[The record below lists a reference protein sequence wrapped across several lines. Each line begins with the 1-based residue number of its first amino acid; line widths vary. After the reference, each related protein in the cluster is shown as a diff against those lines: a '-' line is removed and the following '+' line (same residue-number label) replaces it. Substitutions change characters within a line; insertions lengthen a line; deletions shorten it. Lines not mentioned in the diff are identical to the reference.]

1 MLKNILNILKTANKL
16 LPLCLE
22 YRPTRTTKNI
32 QMKNAPIKTAVL
44 LVVAFAAVGC
54 GGFSKLLK
62 GNDYELKYTKA
73 FEYYDAKKYDKALQL
88 FEQVMPVY
96 KGLEK
101 GEKVMYYYTMST
113 YLVKDYYS
121 AGYYFRKFAQTY
133 PHSEYNEQ
141 AMFLGAYCYYL
152 DSPKPSLDQES
163 TDMAIREFE
172 MFLSKYPDT
181 QKKDTCNHLLDQL
194 RYKLQTKSYEN
205 AYLYNRLGYYNG
217 ATRSLRNSL
226 EDYPD
231 SPYRENLLYYIAKSS
246 FLYADKSVNDKKGER
261 FDVARRAL
269 AAYIDE
275 YPSGKYIRD
284 VQKMADEARE
294 NLQRYPYTL
303 N

>member
-1 MLKNILNILKTANKL
+1 MKKKIL
-16 LPLCLE
+16 
-22 YRPTRTTKNI
+22 
-32 QMKNAPIKTAVL
+32 Q
-44 LVVAFAAVGC
+44 AAVFVAVGLMFAGC
-54 GGFSKLLK
+54 SGFSKLLK

-96 KGLEK
+96 KGLDK
-101 GEKVMYYYTMST
+101 GEKVMYYYTMCN

-163 TDMAIREFE
+163 TNLAINEFE
-172 MFLSKYPDT
+172 LFLSKYPDT
-181 QKKDTCNHLLDQL
+181 PKKDSCNMLLDKL
-194 RYKLQTKSYEN
+194 RLKLQTKSYNN
-205 AYLYNRLGYYNG
+205 AYLYYKLGYYKA
-217 ATRSLRNSL
+217 ATISLRNSL

-231 SPYRENLLYYIAKSS
+231 SPFRENLVYYIAKASY
-246 FLYADKSVNDKKGER
+246 LYADKSVVEKKGER
-261 FDVARRAL
+261 FATADKEL
-269 AAYIDE
+269 AAYIDA

-284 VQKMADEARE
+284 VRKMADDTKA
-294 NLQRYPYTL
+294 NMKIYPETI